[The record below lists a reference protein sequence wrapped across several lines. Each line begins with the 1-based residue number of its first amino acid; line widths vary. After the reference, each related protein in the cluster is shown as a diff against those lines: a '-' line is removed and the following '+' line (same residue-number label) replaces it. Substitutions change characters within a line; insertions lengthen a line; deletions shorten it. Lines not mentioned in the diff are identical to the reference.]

1 MPPSKAPFDKSTPL
15 KNFQIVFLFVLA
27 LGLMIQ
33 SWGDRDGLF
42 SHPARTG
49 FITVIALNVLV
60 LLFIPFEFFTPG
72 VKEISRQRWATFL
85 ALGVVAVLCW
95 FLPYA
100 DRRGLFVW
108 PESEALRYSGL
119 VAVAVG
125 LALRVAGTAQLGQ
138 HFSGFVAVQ
147 EEHQLI
153 TTGCYRWI
161 RHPIYTGSLLAFAGF
176 FLVFRS
182 QVIVVA
188 LPLYLAGTLWR
199 IMDEERL
206 LAEVFG
212 PVYAHYRART
222 WRLVPFV
229 Y

>member
-1 MPPSKAPFDKSTPL
+1 M
-15 KNFQIVFLFVLA
+15 
-27 LGLMIQ
+27 MIQ
-33 SWGDRDGLF
+33 SWGDREGLF

-49 FITVIALNVLV
+49 FIAVVALNVLL

-72 VKEISRQRWATFL
+72 VKEIPRQRWATFL
-85 ALGVVAVLCW
+85 ALGAVAVLCW
-95 FLPYA
+95 LLPYA

-108 PESEALRYSGL
+108 PESDALRYSGL
-119 VAVAVG
+119 AAVAVG

-138 HFSGFVAVQ
+138 HFSGFVSVQ
-147 EEHQLI
+147 EEHRLI

-182 QVIVVA
+182 QVIMVA
-188 LPLYLAGTLWR
+188 LPLYLVGTLWR
-199 IMDEERL
+199 ITDEERL
-206 LAEVFG
+206 LADVFG
-212 PVYAHYRART
+212 SAYAQYRART
-222 WRLVPFV
+222 WRLVPLV

>member
-1 MPPSKAPFDKSTPL
+1 MPPSKTPFDKSTPL
-15 KNFQIVFLFVLA
+15 KNFQLVFLLVLV

-33 SWGDRDGLF
+33 SWGDRDGLL

-49 FITVIALNVLV
+49 FIAVVAGSVLV

-72 VKEISRQRWATFL
+72 VKEIARQRWATFL
-85 ALGVVAVLCW
+85 ALGVVALLCW

-100 DRRGLFVW
+100 DRRSLFVW
-108 PESEALRYSGL
+108 SESDVLRYSGL
-119 VAVAVG
+119 AAVAVG

-138 HFSGFVAVQ
+138 HFSGFVTVQ
-147 EEHQLI
+147 EKHHLI
-153 TTGCYRWI
+153 TTGCYHWI

-188 LPLYLAGTLWR
+188 LPLYLVGTLWR
-199 IMDEERL
+199 IADEERL

-212 PVYAHYRART
+212 AAYAQYRART
-222 WRLVPFV
+222 WRLVPLV

>member
-1 MPPSKAPFDKSTPL
+1 MPPSKTPFDKSTPL
-15 KNFQIVFLFVLA
+15 KNFQLVFLLVLV

-33 SWGDRDGLF
+33 SWGDRAGLL

-49 FITVIALNVLV
+49 FIAVIALNVLV

-72 VKEISRQRWATFL
+72 VKEMPRQRWATFL
-85 ALGVVAVLCW
+85 ALGAVALLCW
-95 FLPYA
+95 LLPYA

-108 PESEALRYSGL
+108 PDSDALRYSGL
-119 VAVAVG
+119 AAVAIG

-138 HFSGFVAVQ
+138 HFSGFVTVQ

-199 IMDEERL
+199 IADEES
-206 LAEVFG
+206 
-212 PVYAHYRART
+212 
-222 WRLVPFV
+222 
-229 Y
+229 